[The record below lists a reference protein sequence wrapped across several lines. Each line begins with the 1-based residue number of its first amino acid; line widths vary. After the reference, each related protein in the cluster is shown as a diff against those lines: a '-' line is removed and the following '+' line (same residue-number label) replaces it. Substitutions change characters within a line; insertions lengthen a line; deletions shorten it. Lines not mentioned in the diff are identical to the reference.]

1 MNPSKPGIFVFL
13 CLISSL
19 PMPAQTPD
27 KTSGESRAR
36 LLEQIPRNSLSS
48 TLGDSMML
56 RVLIRNGNLQR
67 GIEVGVALG
76 YGAIHMGIAFE
87 QTKGTLTSIEI
98 DPQRAETARRNVVAA
113 GLEKTVNVVQ
123 GDALAVLP
131 KLEGKFDFIYLD
143 AMKPDYLKYLKAV
156 EPKLN
161 KGAIIAADN
170 VIVSARAMADFLAYI
185 RSSPDYESVTIRASD
200 EKGDGMLIAYK
211 LR

>member
-1 MNPSKPGIFVFL
+1 MKIKPIVCPAAL
-13 CLISSL
+13 CLLYTL
-19 PMPAQTPD
+19 PMPAQTQD
-27 KTSGESRAR
+27 KSSGESRAR
-36 LLEQIPRNSLSS
+36 LLEQIPKNSLSS

-56 RVLIRNGNLQR
+56 RVLIRNGNLKR
-67 GIEVGVALG
+67 GIEVGVAFG

-98 DPQRAETARRNVVAA
+98 DPKRAETARRNVAAA
-113 GLEKTVNVVQ
+113 GLDKTVNVVH

-131 KLEGKFDFIYLD
+131 KLEGRYDFIYLD
-143 AMKPDYLKYLKAV
+143 ALKSDYLKYLKAI

-161 KGAIIAADN
+161 KGAIVAADN
-170 VIVSARAMADFLAYI
+170 VIVSARAMADFLAYV
-185 RSSPDYESVTIRASD
+185 RSSPDYETVTIRASD

>member
-1 MNPSKPGIFVFL
+1 MNSSKPGIFVFL
-13 CLISSL
+13 CLISAL
-19 PMPAQTPD
+19 PMSAQTPD
-27 KTSGESRAR
+27 KTSSESRAR

-56 RVLIRNGNLQR
+56 RVLIRNGNLKR

-98 DPQRAETARRNVVAA
+98 DPQRAETARRNVAAA
-113 GLEKTVNVVQ
+113 GLEKTVEVVT
-123 GDALAVLP
+123 GDALAALP
-131 KLEGKFDFIYLD
+131 KLEGKYDFIYLD
-143 AMKPDYLKYLKAV
+143 ALKSDYLKYLKAV
-156 EPKLN
+156 EPKLS
-161 KGAIIAADN
+161 KGAIVAADN

-185 RSSPDYESVTIRASD
+185 RSSPDYETVTIRASD